1 MILWQS
7 LFLFLRFQYYKLSNN
22 VFTLDIDMFWPLI
35 PKAINVVNQTFNSL
49 SYVLHENTH
58 LNLKLRKEKETMVY
72 IKNIFRTIQIW
83 SSDIYHHD
91 KYISHLKFSLL
102 YSVQTFSFCNSHC
115 SQQWFISHILI
126 SVIQYF
132 YYFVKKS
139 E

>member
-102 YSVQTFSFCNSHC
+102 YSVQTFLFL
-115 SQQWFISHILI
+115 F
-126 SVIQYF
+126 VIPIVLSNDSLVIF
-132 YYFVKKS
+132 S
-139 E
+139 LP

>member
-126 SVIQYF
+126 TVIQYF